1 MRIYILIQLIWKEL
15 DRFRILIV
23 IIMLKYTKI

>member
-1 MRIYILIQLIWKEL
+1 MKIYILIQLIWKEL
-15 DRFRILIV
+15 DRFRILMV

>member
-1 MRIYILIQLIWKEL
+1 MKIYILIRLIWKEL
-15 DRFRILIV
+15 DRFRILTV